1 MRRALFH
8 TRPWCG
14 HCKAGDV
21 RVVLVQHVQDQSAKC
36 RTSFADD
43 GADMGPTREQARRQ
57 PTHVLFASVSR
68 LVNSICSFC
77 SGSWY
82 VRAVVSLRQ
91 GQCGEGRLH
100 AGAPTG
106 LPCCSTSC
114 RGLEWQHSPFAMH
127 RVDTAPVP
135 IHRQHVRRARLP
147 DVEADFAW

>member
-1 MRRALFH
+1 MLA
-8 TRPWCG
+8 
-14 HCKAGDV
+14 
-21 RVVLVQHVQDQSAKC
+21 QHVQDQSAKC

-91 GQCGEGRLH
+91 GQRGEGRLH

-127 RVDTAPVP
+127 RVDMTLPQSQFIANMFD
-135 IHRQHVRRARLP
+135 VRGYPTLKLISHGNVHLAQSY
-147 DVEADFAW
+147 